1 MHLDGRPRVNAAT
14 CGGHFPTA
22 SGWIAAPESTIILV
36 VFPVETGGQLTFLH
50 AAMSAIHPRSPLC
63 QLPAGAM
70 GRICAIEGDEGFC
83 QRLREMG
90 FGEAALVTKISGR
103 TTSLCE
109 VNGTRIALNHGAA
122 MSILVEQLPS
132 GAR

>member
-1 MHLDGRPRVNAAT
+1 
-14 CGGHFPTA
+14 
-22 SGWIAAPESTIILV
+22 
-36 VFPVETGGQLTFLH
+36 
-50 AAMSAIHPRSPLC
+50 
-63 QLPAGAM
+63 M
-70 GRICAIEGDEGFC
+70 GRICAIEGDDGFC

-122 MSILVEQLPS
+122 MSILVEHLPDT
-132 GAR
+132 AR